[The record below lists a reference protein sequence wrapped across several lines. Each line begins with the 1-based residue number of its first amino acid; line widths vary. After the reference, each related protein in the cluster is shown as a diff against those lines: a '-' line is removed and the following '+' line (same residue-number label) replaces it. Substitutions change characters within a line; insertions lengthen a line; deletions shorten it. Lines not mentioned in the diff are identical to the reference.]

1 MKSKHIFATLVLL
14 CAAQGARAAADA
26 TGRTIGET
34 AGKTVGATVA
44 ETAGTPADTLHLYL
58 IGDSTCATKKLD
70 KENPERGWGHMLQP
84 LFDEAVVVGNHAT
97 NGRSTK
103 SFRDE
108 GRWARVERQLRP
120 GDYVFIQFGH
130 NDQKIK
136 DSTRY
141 STPEQYA
148 ENLRRYVRETRA
160 KGATPILLTPI
171 VRRHFVDGVL
181 TDTHGDY
188 PAQVRRVAA
197 EEGVA
202 LLDMEPLTREW
213 VASLGDEASRQYFM
227 WVAPGTCPLCPDGR
241 QDDTHLNVRGAHV
254 VARMVCEAL
263 RREVPALGAR
273 FHDCDFVV
281 AKDGSGDFF
290 TVGEAV
296 AAIPDFCNATTSI
309 VVCEGVYR
317 EKIAIPATKRNVV
330 LTGRGEAVVSWDDYA
345 SKIGATGHPK
355 GTSGS
360 STVYFGGDHWLIEN
374 LTFENTAGRV
384 GQAVA
389 VQCLGSDLRF
399 VGCRFLGNQDTLYLH
414 GVGNRDGKEVN
425 DNSFCFFDGC
435 YIEGTTDFIFGSAA
449 ALFERCEIR
458 SKANS
463 YITAASTCKGQPAG
477 FIFRECNLT
486 ADDGVKSCYLGRPWR
501 DHAQTLF
508 LDCDFGAHIRPE
520 GWHDWN
526 KPHAHKTVFYGES
539 GCYGPG
545 AATGGRAKWS
555 RRLSAAEV
563 ARALARFEACTR

>member
-1 MKSKHIFATLVLL
+1 MKLRNLFAALLL
-14 CAAQGARAAADA
+14 CAAPGASAAAS
-26 TGRTIGET
+26 T
-34 AGKTVGATVA
+34 ADT
-44 ETAGTPADTLHLYL
+44 ADTLHLYL

-70 KENPERGWGHMLQP
+70 KENPERGWGQLFQP
-84 LFDEAVVVGNHAT
+84 LFDEAVIVENHAT

-103 SFRDE
+103 SFRTE
-108 GRWARVERQLRP
+108 GRWARVCDKLSP

-141 STPEQYA
+141 SSPAQYA

-171 VRRHFVDGVL
+171 VRRHFVDGAL

-188 PAQVRRVAA
+188 PAEVRRVAA

-213 VASLGDEASRQYFM
+213 VSSLGDERSRECFM
-227 WVAPGTCPLCPDGR
+227 WVAPGTCPLYPDGR
-241 QDDTHLNVRGAHV
+241 QDDTHLNVRGAHI
-254 VARMVCEAL
+254 VARMVGECL
-263 RREVPALGAR
+263 RKEVPALGRR

-281 AKDGSGDFF
+281 AQDGSGDFF
-290 TVGEAV
+290 TLSGAV
-296 AAIPDFCNATTSI
+296 AAIPDFCTETTSV
-309 VVCEGVYR
+309 VVCEGLYR
-317 EKIAIPATKRNVV
+317 EKVAIPSTKRNVV
-330 LTGRGEAVVSWDDYA
+330 LSGRGRAVISWDDYA

-360 STVYFGGDHWLIEN
+360 STVYFGGDRWLVRN

-389 VQCLGSDLRF
+389 VQCLGSGLRF

-414 GVGNRDGKEVN
+414 GVGNRDGSTVT
-425 DNSFCFFDGC
+425 DNSWCIFEQC
-435 YIEGTTDFIFGSAA
+435 YVEGTTDFIFGSAA
-449 ALFERCEIR
+449 ALFRECEIR
-458 SKANS
+458 SKS
-463 YITAASTCKGQPAG
+463 DSFVTAASTCKGQPAG
-477 FIFRECNLT
+477 FLFVECDLT
-486 ADDGVKSCYLGRPWR
+486 ADEGVSSCYLGRPWR

-508 LDCDFGAHIRPE
+508 IDCRLGAHIRPE

-526 KPHAHKTVFYGES
+526 KPRTHKTACYGES
-539 GCYGPG
+539 GCSGPG
-545 AATGGRAKWS
+545 AAASGRVKWS
-555 RRLSAAEV
+555 RQLSAKEA
-563 ARALARFEACTR
+563 ARALERFETLAAGR